1 MHMYMY
7 ITRDYRITRNPHCN
21 FIDNMP
27 ISIQLNGRKNKKKH
41 QGRVLYKLFS
51 N

>member
-27 ISIQLNGRKNKKKH
+27 ISINKMVVKIKKKH